1 MSGLNEEPLLIGAV
15 AYHPR
20 VVTIWER
27 FRDYFAARELPVD
40 FVLYSS
46 YERLVEA
53 MLHGAVEIGWNTN
66 TAYVALSE
74 CARCETEIL
83 GMRDLDAGFA
93 SVLLARRGELEGEAA
108 SELAGRRLALGSR
121 DCAHAAILPLHYLA
135 REGLDPAAVELVR
148 FDRDLGKHGDTGGSE
163 REVLRAVAAGEADA
177 GALGE
182 PTLAALRSEGVAEL
196 EGLEV
201 VWRSPT
207 YYHCN
212 FTALAG
218 PGRERRERWAQAL
231 LEMSFEDAEMRPAME
246 LEGVRRWLPSDEE
259 GYRSLREAMR
269 EQGLLANPEG

>member
-1 MSGLNEEPLLIGAV
+1 VSGFNEAPLTIGAV

-20 VVTIWER
+20 VVTVWER
-27 FRDYFAARELPVD
+27 FREYFAARDLPVD
-40 FVLYSS
+40 FVLYSN

-53 MLHGAVEIGWNTN
+53 VLHGEVEIGWNTN

-93 SVLLARRGELEGEAA
+93 SVLLARKGELEGEAA
-108 SELAGRRLALGSR
+108 AELGGRRLALGSR
-121 DCAHAAILPLHYLA
+121 DCGHAAILPLHYLG
-135 REGLDPAAVELVR
+135 RDGLDLEAVELVR

-163 REVLRAVAAGEADA
+163 RQVVRALAAGEADA
-177 GALGE
+177 GAIGE
-182 PTLAALRSEGVAEL
+182 PTLAALRSEGMAEL
-196 EGLEV
+196 EGLEA

-218 PGRERRERWAQAL
+218 PGRERRERWTRAL
-231 LEMSFEDAEMRPAME
+231 LEMSFEDPEMRPAME
-246 LEGVRRWLPSDEE
+246 LEGVRRWLPGDEG

-269 EQGLLANPEG
+269 EQGLVATPA